1 MNSAAAPTFVDIS
14 SHLAWFRSYA
24 AHKTAQEKGDTSPMD
39 LKLRHSMNVL
49 ENARRIVEGE
59 KFDAPT
65 ARLCLLAALYHDV
78 GRFEQFLRYHT
89 FRDRESCN
97 HGQMGVRILKA
108 HACLKQESPKNR
120 KLIMAAVGMHNRFA
134 LPAHTPPLVALIT
147 NVVRDADKLDIL
159 RVMAEHLNG
168 PAPYNPTVV
177 LQQPDDPTI
186 ASEAVLQAVFEHRVA
201 AYAALRCVNDFR
213 LLLGTWFF
221 DLHFATC
228 RSKFLQDGHARNLLR
243 CMPGTVPQAPARDH
257 LLALLD
263 AAKYNS
269 GQ

>member
-1 MNSAAAPTFVDIS
+1 MNSPASPTLVDIP
-14 SHLAWFRSYA
+14 SHLAWFAAYA
-24 AHKTAQEKGDTSPMD
+24 AKKTAQEKGDASPMD
-39 LKLRHSMNVL
+39 LKLQHTMNVL

-59 KFDAPT
+59 KFDPAT

-78 GRFEQFLRYHT
+78 GRFKQYLRYHT

-108 HACLKQESPKNR
+108 QGCLNGECPETR
-120 KLIMAAVGMHNRFA
+120 RLVMAAVGMHNRFA
-134 LPAHTPPLVALIT
+134 LPAHTPPLVARIT

-159 RVMAEHLNG
+159 RIMDEHLSG
-168 PAPYNPTVV
+168 PPPYNPTVV

-186 ASEAVLQAVFEHRVA
+186 ASEAVLAAVFEHRVA

-228 RSKFLQDGHARNLLR
+228 RSQFLQDGHARNLLR
-243 CMPGTVPQAPARDH
+243 RMPSTVPQAAARDH

-263 AAKYNS
+263 AAHQS
-269 GQ
+269 AGH